1 MFQNMIANPLHI
13 SVVSGLPLRI
23 RVRIAF
29 HRLVAMVS
37 NEEQTDRAARFY
49 AITKHY
55 NALIAKICL
64 SFSLCREDF
73 EDLRQDVFLNIWKGL
88 RDFRDESAVSTWI
101 YRVALNTCVT
111 FMRKSRQRDE
121 VSMHELV
128 NELYDT
134 SSPEDVERYRLMYR
148 LIERLKPLDRSVV
161 MMWLGGRSYEEIA
174 AVVGVTRDSVA
185 SRLKRSRDRL
195 VQLNNPNINF

>member
-1 MFQNMIANPLHI
+1 MITNPLHI

-23 RVRIAF
+23 RVSIAF

-37 NEEQTDRAARFY
+37 NDEQTDRATRFY
-49 AITKHY
+49 AIIKHY

-161 MMWLGGRSYEEIA
+161 MMWLDGRSYEEIA
-174 AVVGVTRDSVA
+174 AVVGVSRDSVA

>member
-1 MFQNMIANPLHI
+1 
-13 SVVSGLPLRI
+13 
-23 RVRIAF
+23 
-29 HRLVAMVS
+29 MVS

-49 AITKHY
+49 AITKQY

-101 YRVALNTCVT
+101 YRVALNSCVT

-161 MMWLGGRSYEEIA
+161 MMWLDGRSYEEIA

-185 SRLKRSRDRL
+185 SRLRRSRDRL
-195 VQLNNPNINF
+195 VQLNKPNMNF